1 MNINEQNRSILLT
14 YHNNGVRRR
23 ITKELEKMYPLYE
36 SVEVAILF
44 NVSLRVTVTDAA
56 HKYEFVIGENY
67 PFVSPTIF
75 FQNRPYAEFLR
86 MSSAKNV
93 QALFKKITGNK
104 CLCCYSLNC
113 VDNWSPAATLIRIV
127 DEIREIMRIKRC
139 VVNKLLADKIKSR
152 YLMADIDLDSWLF

>member
-1 MNINEQNRSILLT
+1 MNIKDQNQAILLA

-23 ITKELEKMYPLYE
+23 ITKELEKMYPLYK
-36 SVEVAILF
+36 SVEVLILADSTLC
-44 NVSLRVTVTDAA
+44 VIVKDVT
-56 HKYEFVIGENY
+56 HKYEFVIRENY

-86 MSSAKNV
+86 ISSATNV
-93 QALFKKITGNK
+93 QALFKKITGNE
-104 CLCCYSLNC
+104 CLCCHSLNC
-113 VDNWSPAATLIRIV
+113 FSNWSPAATLIRIV

-139 VVNKLLADKIKSR
+139 AVNKLLADKIKSR